1 MASTTAMMDETVNQG
16 SLEKDPAVRDLQL
29 LHDKLLNKKNV
40 TGKTALAAV
49 INNSDSSCQRVTD
62 EFIRFLRS
70 NVSSSELD
78 SDVQVV
84 VRHGAPA
91 LFSRIA
97 IFGRA
102 GQSKLLVLSEH
113 DRDEL
118 LSILQAAY
126 PAHFSN
132 PKVSNLIDKWVAE
145 CLAKEAESTAR
156 GGVTTTNGDASTATS
171 FTVPEQGGAAVDGRT
186 LDMDSSLENVLE
198 AAAEVFSAA
207 DKDKEFE
214 ELRAERPL
222 RQDGSTPLA
231 DSNPLVPPYK
241 LKIIQSVATL
251 QKAEEDPVIS
261 FGFGDANMVEDVL
274 ALFDG
279 DQREPFNLD
288 SYYPDKVWRDAT
300 LSRINK
306 IDSLLVGIFRHL
318 SFAAPT
324 GTPVKDALQI
334 FDESVRTGE
343 LLVGSTSLLVV
354 NHSHL
359 SNKFKHL
366 MGLVDS
372 ECQSHHGL
380 ADSNDDEIRAERHAA
395 LLRYKAPSNRNLTA
409 ILTEFRQQYESY
421 QSAGGAAISD
431 ALLCKYFVQ
440 GLEQTAYGKL
450 GAEVQ
455 AERRRH
461 FRDHKGGVWGESLSN
476 FVVLMKKEPAFKKIS
491 QPGGGESGMSKGQKK
506 KAKLRAKRAAA
517 GAAADEDEDAALSNG
532 VQDADQADGGGTK
545 PKCPLCGS
553 EDHSV
558 EKCPYIYIAKK
569 VVEHSKISSKSG
581 ACKRGQL
588 GPDTYRAMM
597 KENETRKGQKKGP
610 FNSRSSSKSGAAVVQ
625 ALQAL
630 LSQPAGGTAPSNK
643 GDSDGGGTGSATNDD
658 TATKLA
664 NLTSVVS
671 KLQSCLEE
679 SGLDVQAS
687 V

>member
-1 MASTTAMMDETVNQG
+1 MASMTATMDETVNQG
-16 SLEKDPAVRDLQL
+16 SLGKDPAVRDLQL

-40 TGKTALAAV
+40 TGKAALAAV

-84 VRHGAPA
+84 VRYGAHA
-91 LFSRIA
+91 LFARVA

-113 DRDEL
+113 DRNEL
-118 LSILQAAY
+118 ISVLQAAY

-132 PKVSNLIDKWVAE
+132 TKVRNLIDKWVAE
-145 CLAKEAESTAR
+145 CIAQEADTPAR
-156 GGVTTTNGDASTATS
+156 GGVATTDGDASPATS

-186 LDMDSSLENVLE
+186 FDKESSLDTVLE
-198 AAAEVFSAA
+198 GASEVFSAA
-207 DKDKEFE
+207 HKDQEYE
-214 ELRAERPL
+214 ELLAERPL
-222 RQDGSTPLA
+222 RQDGTTPLV
-231 DSNPLVPPYK
+231 DNNPLVASYK
-241 LKIIQSVATL
+241 LKVIQSVATL

-261 FGFGDANMVEDVL
+261 FGFGDATMVADVL

-279 DQREPFNLD
+279 DEREPFNLD
-288 SYYPDKVWRDAT
+288 SFYPDKVLRDAT

-343 LLVGSTSLLVV
+343 PLVGSTSLLVV

-380 ADSNDDEIRAERHAA
+380 ADSNDEEIRAERHAA
-395 LLRYKAPSNRNLTA
+395 LLRYTAPPNRNITA
-409 ILTEFRQQYESY
+409 ILTEFRQHHESY
-421 QSAGGAAISD
+421 QSAGGAAIPD

-440 GLEQTAYGKL
+440 GLEPTAYGKL
-450 GAEVQ
+450 GADVM
-455 AERRRH
+455 AERRKH
-461 FRDHKGGVWGESLSN
+461 FRDHKDGAWGESLSN
-476 FVVLMKKEPAFKKIS
+476 FVALMKKEPAFKEIS

-517 GAAADEDEDAALSNG
+517 GEAADKDEDAALSNG
-532 VQDADQADGGGTK
+532 VQDTDRADGGGAK
-545 PKCPLCGS
+545 PKCALCGS
-553 EDHSV
+553 EDHSI

-597 KENETRKGQKKGP
+597 KENETRKGQKKRP
-610 FNSRSSSKSGAAVVQ
+610 FHSRSSSKSGAAVVQ
-625 ALQAL
+625 ALQAF
-630 LSQPAGGTAPSNK
+630 LSQPAGDTAPSNK
-643 GDSDGGGTGSATNDD
+643 GDSGGGGTGSATNDD

-664 NLTSVVS
+664 NLTSIVS
-671 KLQSCLEE
+671 KLQSSLEDN
-679 SGLDVQAS
+679 GLAV
-687 V
+687 